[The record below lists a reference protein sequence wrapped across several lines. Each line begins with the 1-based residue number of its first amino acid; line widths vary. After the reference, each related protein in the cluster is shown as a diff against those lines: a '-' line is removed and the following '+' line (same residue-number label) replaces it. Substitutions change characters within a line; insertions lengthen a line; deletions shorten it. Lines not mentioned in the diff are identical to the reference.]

1 MCVAKMGNIREF
13 SDNVVST
20 ISLQCDSGKLVVWVV
35 SLARLFKVLKSEL
48 QFQETVGEKNFKC
61 IFEILKTLIY
71 FSGFAKS
78 CHLSSFFTHLSVSQ
92 DQDTNL

>member
-1 MCVAKMGNIREF
+1 MTPIERLFLTVMVLTLFIRAITMCVAKMGNIREF

-48 QFQETVGEKNFKC
+48 QFQETVGEKK
-61 IFEILKTLIY
+61 L
-71 FSGFAKS
+71 
-78 CHLSSFFTHLSVSQ
+78 
-92 DQDTNL
+92 